1 MNIPVEYLLIL
12 ICLLA
17 QAFLT
22 GIEIGVISINR
33 HRLTH
38 LVRVGAHGAKII
50 EGYLHDTARLL
61 GTTLVGSCLTLVIIS
76 TLAESMAERSNLHE
90 TGQTLSACVVS
101 LVLLIFGEYLP
112 KVWFNRRPIER
123 CLPFAGLL
131 RMFERILHPLVWT
144 AMALTR
150 WASPHLSHQERNLF
164 VTREHI
170 QSLVQDSAAGGQISA
185 FERLMINRVL
195 DLQLKTAVDVMTPI
209 KQVIHAHG
217 ETTLQACYDLAM
229 QSGHMRLPVLD
240 TDDGTCLGILH
251 LVEVLTKVDNPAT
264 LTAQACMSP
273 PIFIRPDIP
282 ADDLLPIMRLNRQPM
297 IIIRNPANT
306 VLGVVTQENI
316 VRFLMGALPKEL

>member
-1 MNIPVEYLLIL
+1 MNIPVEYLVIL
-12 ICLLA
+12 LCLLI
-17 QAFLT
+17 QAFLA

-38 LVRVGAHGAKII
+38 LVRVNAPGAKII

-76 TLAESMAERSNLHE
+76 TLAESMAERNLDHI
-90 TGQTLSACVVS
+90 GQAISACVVS

-123 CLPFAGLL
+123 CLPWAGVLRVFERLL
-131 RMFERILHPLVWT
+131 RPLVWL

-150 WASPHLSHQERNLF
+150 WASPRLSHAERNLF

-185 FERLMINRVL
+185 LERLLINRVL
-195 DLQLKTAVDVMTPI
+195 DLQLKTAVDVMTPL
-209 KQVIHAHG
+209 KQVIHAHD
-217 ETTLQACYDLAM
+217 EATLQECYDLATK
-229 QSGHMRLPVLD
+229 SGHTRLPVLD
-240 TDDGTCLGILH
+240 AEDGTCVGILH
-251 LVEVLTKVDNPAT
+251 LVEVLAKVKSPTT
-264 LTAQACMSP
+264 LTARECMAP
-273 PIFIRPDIP
+273 PSFVRPEVP
-282 ADDLLPIMRLNRQPM
+282 ADDLLPIMRRSRQPM
-297 IIIRNPANT
+297 IVVRNEGGAM
-306 VLGVVTQENI
+306 LGVVTQESI

>member
-1 MNIPVEYLLIL
+1 MNIPVEYLIIL
-12 ICLLA
+12 LCLLA
-17 QAFLT
+17 QAFLA

-38 LVRVGAHGAKII
+38 LVRVQARGAKII

-76 TLAESMAERSNLHE
+76 TLAESLAERNLNE
-90 TGQTLSACVVS
+90 TGQAISACIVS
-101 LVLLIFGEYLP
+101 LTLLIFGEYLP
-112 KVWFNRRPIER
+112 KIWFNRRPIER

-131 RMFERILHPLVWT
+131 RMFERLIHPLVWL

-150 WASPHLSHQERNLF
+150 WASPRLSHPERNLF

-195 DLQLKTAVDVMTPI
+195 DLQLKTAMDVMTPL
-209 KQVIHAHG
+209 KQVIHAHDSA
-217 ETTLQACYDLAM
+217 TLQECYDLATK
-229 QSGHMRLPVLD
+229 SGHTRLPVLD
-240 TDDGTCLGILH
+240 ADDGACVGILH
-251 LVEVLTKVDNPAT
+251 LVEILARVDNPAT
-264 LTAQACMSP
+264 LTAKDCMSAP
-273 PIFIRPDIP
+273 VFIQPDIP

-297 IIIRNPANT
+297 IVVRTAANA
-306 VLGVVTQENI
+306 VLGIVTQENI